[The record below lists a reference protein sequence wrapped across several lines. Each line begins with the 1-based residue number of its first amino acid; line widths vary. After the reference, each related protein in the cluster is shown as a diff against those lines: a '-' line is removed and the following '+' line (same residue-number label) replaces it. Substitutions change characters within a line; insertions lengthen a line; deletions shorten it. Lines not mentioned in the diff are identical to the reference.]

1 MRLTLC
7 DVGPRDGLQ
16 NEAETLEPATR
27 AELVDR
33 LAAAGL
39 PRVEAVS
46 FVRPDRV
53 PQMTGAEEVAAGIER
68 RDGTEY
74 SGLVL
79 NEQGYER
86 FRECGLDRVNVTLG
100 ATEEFNRR
108 NANATLD
115 EAVARVERILGAAS
129 EPATVTLSV
138 AFGCPFEGRVD
149 PGRVAELAARFEGTE
164 VVLAD
169 TIGVA
174 VPSEVRA
181 LVERSGAAGFHGHNT
196 RNTGYANV
204 LAAFEAGARVLDAS
218 VGGLGG
224 CPYAPRASGNV
235 ATEDVVYLLEREGV
249 ETGVDLD
256 AVIAVAAW
264 LEGIFGRKLEG
275 QVYRAGTWPATG
287 RTDWRLSRCRQTDA
301 RSISSSPVCQFETET
316 RIALRPRQ
324 VVPLSQTRLLS
335 CTCRSTSSVCSSDSN
350 RKSTWLSTTSFS
362 SSTPGSSAIASEKR
376 VAASQQ
382 RSTSSTTPER
392 PSERSAA

>member
-1 MRLTLC
+1 LLKLC

-16 NEAETLEPATR
+16 NEAEALEPATR
-27 AELVDR
+27 AELVNK

-46 FVRPDRV
+46 FVRDDRV
-53 PQMTGAEEVAAGIER
+53 PQMARAQEVVAGIER

-86 FRECGLDRVNVTLG
+86 FAQTGLDRVNATLG

-108 NANATLD
+108 NGNASLD
-115 EAVARVERILGAAS
+115 EAVARVERILAEAQQ
-129 EPATVTLSV
+129 PATVTISV

-149 PGRVAELAARFEGTE
+149 PGAVVDLAARFDAVE

-174 VPSEVRA
+174 APREVKG
-181 LVERSGAAGFHGHNT
+181 LVSRTGAAGFHGHNT
-196 RNTGYANV
+196 RNTGYANA
-204 LAAFEAGARVLDAS
+204 LAALEAGATVLDAS

-235 ATEDVVYLLEREGV
+235 ATEDLVYLLEHEGV

-256 AVIAVAAW
+256 ALIETAVW
-264 LEGIFGRKLEG
+264 LEGIFGRRLEG
-275 QVYRAGTWPATG
+275 QVYRAGTFPA
-287 RTDWRLSRCRQTDA
+287 
-301 RSISSSPVCQFETET
+301 
-316 RIALRPRQ
+316 
-324 VVPLSQTRLLS
+324 
-335 CTCRSTSSVCSSDSN
+335 
-350 RKSTWLSTTSFS
+350 
-362 SSTPGSSAIASEKR
+362 
-376 VAASQQ
+376 
-382 RSTSSTTPER
+382 
-392 PSERSAA
+392 